1 MLWFA
6 GWISPPKAKTEW
18 FLLVLARNTEVTGV
32 CTRECVYLSMHMR
45 Y

>member
-6 GWISPPKAKTEW
+6 GWISPPKAKTDC

-32 CTRECVYLSMHMR
+32 CMRVCVYLSMHMR